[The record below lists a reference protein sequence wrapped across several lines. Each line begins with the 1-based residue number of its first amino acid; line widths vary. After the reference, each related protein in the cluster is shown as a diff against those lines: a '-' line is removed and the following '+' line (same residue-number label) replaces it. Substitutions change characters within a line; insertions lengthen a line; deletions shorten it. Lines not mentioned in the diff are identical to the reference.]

1 MIKLF
6 VLLGVGGV
14 LVVGYLTTFGVAPE
28 AQLPPTVSQLV
39 KFEAE
44 GYVPGANDLVENP
57 EVGHGV
63 FDVPEEDEEQLKIAM
78 ENMDM
83 DMAGMDMAAGESMEG
98 MDMSGSAAEGD
109 SMAGMDM
116 SGTETEGDSMAGMNM
131 SSTEGATMDMDMDGD
146 GVMDMS
152 SSDMA
157 GMTTGSM
164 DMSSTEMAAMTTS
177 GMDMSGSETEGNSMA
192 GMNMSS
198 TEAEGE
204 EEHPEEEELGEGGL
218 LITEDGDFDRELRLE
233 MTEWGYSDMQIDVKA
248 GERIKFTVI
257 NVGQIPHEFMFMTMP
272 AMAAVAYRMDRADW
286 SLLEH
291 EALFE
296 EALVL
301 PGGEFTFVVEIQEAG
316 TWMFMC
322 MLPYH
327 MQMGMMGQMSTPGMA
342 MQMEM

>member
-116 SGTETEGDSMAGMNM
+116 SGTE
-131 SSTEGATMDMDMDGD
+131 
-146 GVMDMS
+146 
-152 SSDMA
+152 
-157 GMTTGSM
+157 
-164 DMSSTEMAAMTTS
+164 
-177 GMDMSGSETEGNSMA
+177 
-192 GMNMSS
+192 
-198 TEAEGE
+198 AEGE
-204 EEHPEEEELGEGGL
+204 EEHGEEGEEGEGGL